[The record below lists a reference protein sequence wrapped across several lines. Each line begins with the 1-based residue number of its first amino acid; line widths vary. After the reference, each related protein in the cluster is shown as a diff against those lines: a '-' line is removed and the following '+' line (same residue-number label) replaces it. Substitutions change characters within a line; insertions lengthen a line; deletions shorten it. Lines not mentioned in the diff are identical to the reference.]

1 MKILTKYL
9 ILLFIMIL
17 NLKASENL
25 KVEPPNW
32 WTHFDDRKLELMVYK
47 EKIGNSKI
55 LKIFGLIIFL
65 QVISITSSN
74 LSIKF
79 DGMHYIN
86 FVPSIFCLIC
96 SCLIIFQSKRLVN
109 GDK

>member
-55 LKIFGLIIFL
+55 LKILDSNKKC
-65 QVISITSSN
+65 VIQLR
-74 LSIKF
+74 LSI
-79 DGMHYIN
+79 
-86 FVPSIFCLIC
+86 
-96 SCLIIFQSKRLVN
+96 
-109 GDK
+109 